1 VFVAEAL
8 NRLTLAG
15 FVTPSSFTALSG
27 VEFEVTD
34 LAGAVIGLAGHD
46 TVLIDVDAAGY
57 GWFLDKTPY
66 DDKEFTTGET
76 GDILI
81 ALDSSTAAGSIDLLS
96 AVMHELGHILGYGHE
111 SDVSFMSDS
120 LDPGTRFNLNST
132 DTNDVYSFEEELSD
146 YQGKNQTGFLRK
158 FNYRNYSIALY
169 FAKIRYEENDD
180 FMKDI
185 FKEDKLQFLS
195 IKFEDVFMY
204 DL

>member
-1 VFVAEAL
+1 MLFAL
-8 NRLTLAG
+8 
-15 FVTPSSFTALSG
+15 
-27 VEFEVTD
+27 E
-34 LAGAVIGLAGHD
+34 
-46 TVLIDVDAAGY
+46 
-57 GWFLDKTPY
+57 
-66 DDKEFTTGET
+66 
-76 GDILI
+76 
-81 ALDSSTAAGSIDLLS
+81 SSTAADSIDLLS

-132 DTNDVYSFEEELSD
+132 ETNDVYSFEEELSD

-158 FNYRNYSIALY
+158 INDRNCWVVPW
-169 FAKIRYEENDD
+169 FAKIRDEEIND